1 MVMMILQIVG
11 YQNSGKTTLIE
22 KIIHQLCEN
31 GYRVGT
37 LKHHGHGGK
46 VMLPKEKDTT
56 RHAEA
61 GAMVCAVEGDG
72 TFLLHAKGNWEL
84 DELLCIYERFPIDVL
99 LIEGFKH
106 AAYPKIVCL
115 RHRED
120 EHLLHL
126 KNILFSISWQRTDGS
141 FFIEDEQAYME
152 RIIAYVEG
160 EEHVCDRS

>member
-1 MVMMILQIVG
+1 MVMIILQVVG

-22 KIIHQLCEN
+22 KIIKRLCIN

-46 VMLPKEKDTT
+46 VTLPEEKDTT

-61 GAMVCAVEGDG
+61 GAVVCAVEGDG
-72 TFLLHAKGNWEL
+72 TFLLHAKGHWEL
-84 DELLCIYERFPIDVL
+84 DELLSVYERFPLDVL

-106 AAYPKIVCL
+106 APYPKIVCL
-115 RHRED
+115 RSRED

-126 KNILFSISWQRTDGS
+126 KNVLISISWQRTDGS

-152 RIIAYVEG
+152 RIIAYVKG
-160 EEHVCDRS
+160 EQHVCDRS